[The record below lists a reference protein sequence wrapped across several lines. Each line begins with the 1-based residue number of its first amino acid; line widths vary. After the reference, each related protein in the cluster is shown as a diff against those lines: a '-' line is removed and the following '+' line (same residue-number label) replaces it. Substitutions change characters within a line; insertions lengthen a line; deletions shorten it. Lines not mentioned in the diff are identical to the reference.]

1 MKNIMTKYDLQKIIH
16 EMQDSPALKTFRE
29 IQDTPTMR
37 AFREMHSSSTIK
49 ALSAIRASQQ
59 KSLGSIFSKNLEAQL
74 RLGST
79 LSVIRA
85 SQQKSWSSI
94 FSKNLETQL
103 RLGSTLSIIHA
114 SQQKSL
120 SSIFSKNL
128 EAQLRLGST
137 LSALQQH
144 SISSVLHER
153 MIDYFSSQPIIQDLE
168 SASVPTPPN
177 KDNLT
182 VSSTTT
188 TEENNSASIIT
199 SIMFSIFIS
208 ICFSQVFKKLSVDAA
223 FDLTIAF
230 VFEYAIKPLA
240 DELIKND
247 SQTANCNNE
256 LVANI
261 SNQEALNKFLANKR
275 VVTNTIDFFESPK
288 KKSSIIESLPSGTLL
303 TVIPDKTISKSW
315 LKVRITLDQS
325 EIEGYVLRRYTSPVK

>member
-1 MKNIMTKYDLQKIIH
+1 MKNIMPKYDLQKIIH
-16 EMQDSPALKTFRE
+16 EMQDSPALKFFRE
-29 IQDTPTMR
+29 IQNSTTVK
-37 AFREMHSSSTIK
+37 AFREMQNSPAMKAFREMQSSPAIK
-49 ALSAIRASQQ
+49 ALSAIRS
-59 KSLGSIFSKNLEAQL
+59 
-74 RLGST
+74 
-79 LSVIRA
+79 
-85 SQQKSWSSI
+85 
-94 FSKNLETQL
+94 
-103 RLGSTLSIIHA
+103 

-120 SSIFSKNL
+120 SSIFSTNL

-168 SASVPTPPN
+168 SANVPTTPN
-177 KDNLT
+177 KDNLA

-188 TEENNSASIIT
+188 TEEKNSASIIT
-199 SIMFSIFIS
+199 HIMLWIFIS
-208 ICFSQVFKKLSVDAA
+208 ICSNPVFKKLSVDAA

-230 VFEYAIKPLA
+230 VFEYAVKPLV

-247 SQTANCNNE
+247 SERANCNTAP
-256 LVANI
+256 VANI
-261 SNQEALNKFLANKR
+261 SNQETLNQFLANKR
-275 VVTNTIDFFESPK
+275 VVTNTVDFFESPK

-325 EIEGYVLRRYTSPVK
+325 EVEGYVLRRYTSPVK

>member
-1 MKNIMTKYDLQKIIH
+1 MPKYDLKNIIH
-16 EMQDSPALKTFRE
+16 EMQDSPALKFFRE
-29 IQDTPTMR
+29 MQDSPTVKAIREMQNSPAMK
-37 AFREMHSSSTIK
+37 AFREMQSSPAMKAFREIHDSPTMK

-59 KSLGSIFSKNLEAQL
+59 KSL
-74 RLGST
+74 
-79 LSVIRA
+79 
-85 SQQKSWSSI
+85 SSI
-94 FSKNLETQL
+94 FST
-103 RLGSTLSIIHA
+103 
-114 SQQKSL
+114 
-120 SSIFSKNL
+120 NL

-168 SASVPTPPN
+168 SANVPITPN

-188 TEENNSASIIT
+188 TEENSSASIII
-199 SIMFSIFIS
+199 SIMFSIFIN
-208 ICFSQVFKKLSVDAA
+208 ICSSSVFKKLSVDAA

-230 VFEYAIKPLA
+230 VFEYAVKPLV

-247 SQTANCNNE
+247 SERANCNTE
-256 LVANI
+256 PVANI
-261 SNQEALNKFLANKR
+261 SNQETLNQFLANKR
-275 VVTNTIDFFESPK
+275 VVINTVDFFESPK